1 MINAVTLF
9 VLFGISVCIAL
20 SAYRAFIGP
29 AIPDRVIALDN
40 ITTNIVAAIVVFAI
54 REEQAMYIDAALVIT
69 LLSFLTTV
77 SLAKYLLSGTVID
90 GTAY

>member
-29 AIPDRVIALDN
+29 TIPDRVIALDN

-54 REEQAMYIDAALVIT
+54 RAEQAMYIDAALVVT